1 MTKTREEMLKVSETL
16 TSSRTV
22 EWARK
27 FLDKGMYMPLEEEVT
42 VSCLAFII
50 LQLAW
55 TDNIKIAVSD
65 GLKAV
70 ALLIEQTQ
78 NDRAVE
84 SIVSTVTDRLTTMLQ
99 ENLSHRNK
107 HTEDE
112 LEAAKNLCYA
122 AISLTNTIEEKCEE
136 IQRVTGQLTEVS
148 ENISTQPT
156 PAFLAPAM
164 TQSYADIAQQQP
176 PLSGHADIIARGR
189 NMERQ
194 VIIDKALDATM
205 NGMMNLT
212 EKELVTKAN
221 LTIKMM
227 NDDSMLRGTTFVGA
241 TKLKN
246 GGTILQ
252 LNSKDA
258 VDWLHG
264 EDTANTFLGQLG
276 GTLTMKTHL
285 LNTHTLKRP
294 IPIYNGRPEPDTFPL
309 TMGPAGRPRIM
320 TEPRWQWIGRGC
332 LPLCY

>member
-1 MTKTREEMLKVSETL
+1 MTKTREEMLKVSETS

-112 LEAAKNLCYA
+112 LEAAKNLHYA

-136 IQRVTGQLTEVS
+136 IQHVTGQLTEVS

-164 TQSYADIAQQQP
+164 TQSYADIAQQQQ
-176 PLSGHADIIARGR
+176 PLLGHADIIARGR
-189 NMERQ
+189 NME
-194 VIIDKALDATM
+194 
-205 NGMMNLT
+205 
-212 EKELVTKAN
+212 
-221 LTIKMM
+221 
-227 NDDSMLRGTTFVGA
+227 
-241 TKLKN
+241 
-246 GGTILQ
+246 
-252 LNSKDA
+252 
-258 VDWLHG
+258 
-264 EDTANTFLGQLG
+264 
-276 GTLTMKTHL
+276 
-285 LNTHTLKRP
+285 
-294 IPIYNGRPEPDTFPL
+294 
-309 TMGPAGRPRIM
+309 
-320 TEPRWQWIGRGC
+320 
-332 LPLCY
+332 